1 MDKWKRERRRAED
14 RAAFVAVIAAHQR
27 RTAAALGI
35 TVPELVRRQKE
46 QRAVEEAERERAE
59 QDRNRR
65 LVEFCGSHAPAIL
78 GLPDALAVGMAL
90 SEKHVDGG
98 SVRLAALIQE
108 AHLSPTAEGAAVLC
122 KSQVG
127 KDLAATLRLLH
138 WQRRRRGSGV
148 VWVPPVT
155 VASGDDV
162 VNSEP
167 AENAGI
173 LYTGEN

>member
-14 RAAFVAVIAAHQR
+14 RAASLAVIAAHQR
-27 RTAAALGI
+27 RTAAALAI
-35 TVPELVRRQKE
+35 SVPELVRRQRE
-46 QRAVEEAERERAE
+46 QKAVAEAERMLAE

-65 LVEFCGSHAPAIL
+65 MVEFCGSHAPAIL

-90 SEKHVDGG
+90 SEKHVDGK
-98 SVRLAALIQE
+98 SMRLAALIQE
-108 AHLSPTAEGAAVLC
+108 AHLSATAEGAAVLC

-127 KDLAATLRLLH
+127 KDLAAVMRQLH

-148 VWVPPVT
+148 VWLPPVT

-167 AENAGI
+167 AQNAGI
-173 LYTGEN
+173 